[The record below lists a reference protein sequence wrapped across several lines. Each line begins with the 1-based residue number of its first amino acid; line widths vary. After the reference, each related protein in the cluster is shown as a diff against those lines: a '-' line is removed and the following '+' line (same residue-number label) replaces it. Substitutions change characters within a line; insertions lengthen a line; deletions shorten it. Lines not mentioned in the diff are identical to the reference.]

1 MNIKFY
7 LFSLI
12 ASIFLGLSFCYAQS
26 DNSSSKPVQ
35 FEDSK
40 LEWKEFSSTAGK
52 FSALFPKPAVLS
64 VKPVKLSPEVEI
76 NLYIYSLT
84 SSAEYSVMYADYPIP
99 TDNPTVAKNIL
110 DFGAEGAVASLQS
123 ERLEKKEITLDGNP
137 GRYLKEKL
145 KSGEI
150 LRVKMILV
158 GQRLYQVAI
167 TTPNETGVAEE
178 SIRLYQK
185 TADKFL
191 DSFKL
196 IK

>member
-1 MNIKFY
+1 MSVKFY

-12 ASIFLGLSFCYAQS
+12 ASIFLGLSFCYAQT

-40 LEWKEFSSTAGK
+40 LEWKEFSSVPGK

-64 VKPVKLSPEVEI
+64 VKPVKLSPKVEI

-123 ERLEKKEITLDGNP
+123 ELLEKKEITLDGNP

-167 TTPNETGVAEE
+167 TTPSETGAAEE
-178 SIRLYQK
+178 SIKLYQK